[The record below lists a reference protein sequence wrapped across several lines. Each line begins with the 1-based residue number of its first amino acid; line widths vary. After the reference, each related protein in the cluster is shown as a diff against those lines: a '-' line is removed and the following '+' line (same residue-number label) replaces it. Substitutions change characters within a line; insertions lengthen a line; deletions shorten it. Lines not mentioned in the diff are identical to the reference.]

1 MLFILVRHWLNQ
13 KCTWDGKLLSGKCVR
28 LFWQCFLLHARR
40 QGANDG
46 LWWPSEHGV
55 PMAGYDDP
63 QNTGYWCWVMMT
75 LRTRGANDG
84 LWWPQEHGVLMTG
97 YDDPQNMGCRWRVM
111 MTLRTRGTD
120 AGLWWPSEYDVPMM
134 GYDDAKN
141 TGCRWWVRMT
151 SVKWQHISVSHRGV
165 LEKVFP
171 RELRIFS
178 ISFNLGNKNEFQKQ
192 DLF

>member
-13 KCTWDGKLLSGKCVR
+13 KCTWDGKLLSGEMCAP
-28 LFWQCFLLHARR
+28 LLAVLSTACQKARCQWR
-40 QGANDG
+40 VMMTLRTRGADGG

-55 PMAGYDDP
+55 LMLGYDDP
-63 QNTGYWCWVMMT
+63 QNTRCQ
-75 LRTRGANDG
+75 
-84 LWWPQEHGVLMTG
+84 WW
-97 YDDPQNMGCRWRVM
+97 VM

-120 AGLWWPSEYDVPMM
+120 AGYWWPSEYEVPMM

-171 RELRIFS
+171 REVRIFS